1 MTQIWELVRITWQTF
16 TLMFTDLRYILI
28 LAFVFSIVYRQY
40 SKKRTYEQEFFGLRR
55 TDPLRETAAAAIY
68 GLGGGLL
75 ATALFIVFGVSLTNS
90 GAAYLWLAA
99 ILLMLFHPRFLC
111 FSYAG
116 SLVSIIH
123 LVTGYPEVHIPT
135 LMALVA
141 ILHLAESALIFV
153 DGYNGSSPVFFKH
166 KSGKVVGGFAM
177 RRLWPM
183 PTIAL
188 VGLAVASSGVEWQ
201 SVAMPDWWPIF
212 HGGLEVP
219 EGQML
224 VYMLFPVV
232 VALGY
237 SDFVQTELPKSK
249 SRRSAGMLLVYS
261 LVLLGLSLLA
271 NKFSVLSILP
281 VIFASLGHELVIFWG
296 KRREWRR
303 EPVFHGDNGVMVLS
317 VYPNSPAEQMGL
329 QEGDVIKS
337 VNGVEVSDL
346 KQLVDEISPWA
357 VDPVFIVENRF
368 LQPKQREV
376 RFKGTVP
383 PLGIIPAPH
392 PGQASY
398 VHFKDG
404 YLKSLWK
411 KWRARRK

>member
-1 MTQIWELVRITWQTF
+1 
-16 TLMFTDLRYILI
+16 
-28 LAFVFSIVYRQY
+28 
-40 SKKRTYEQEFFGLRR
+40 
-55 TDPLRETAAAAIY
+55 
-68 GLGGGLL
+68 
-75 ATALFIVFGVSLTNS
+75 
-90 GAAYLWLAA
+90 
-99 ILLMLFHPRFLC
+99 
-111 FSYAG
+111 
-116 SLVSIIH
+116 VSIIH

-237 SDFVQTELPKSK
+237 SDFVQTELPQ
-249 SRRSAGMLLVYS
+249 
-261 LVLLGLSLLA
+261 
-271 NKFSVLSILP
+271 I
-281 VIFASLGHELVIFWG
+281 
-296 KRREWRR
+296 
-303 EPVFHGDNGVMVLS
+303 
-317 VYPNSPAEQMGL
+317 
-329 QEGDVIKS
+329 
-337 VNGVEVSDL
+337 EV
-346 KQLVDEISPWA
+346 
-357 VDPVFIVENRF
+357 
-368 LQPKQREV
+368 
-376 RFKGTVP
+376 
-383 PLGIIPAPH
+383 
-392 PGQASY
+392 
-398 VHFKDG
+398 
-404 YLKSLWK
+404 
-411 KWRARRK
+411 